1 MTSGGARGRWPL
13 ANASRS
19 LVDVP
24 AELSFAIGSRDVGT
38 VVTEIV
44 PVIDG
49 VALTDRVHRFE
60 RETGMESRE
69 VSYGGLIPACFRFGP
84 AEVHYRAAAGAFVE
98 EAKIPLLGCVCGEWA
113 AGRCCAGWSSTPAP
127 SRGATSNS
135 PTVASATT
143 RVLARSSSIATTTR
157 RRSQR

>member
-98 EAKIPLLGCVCGEWA
+98 EAKIPVLGCVCGEW
-113 AGRCCAGWSSTPAP
+113 GCWPLLRRVVVDPGTVTWSD
-127 SRGATSNS
+127 SNS